1 MARLFKPMNPPLTEW
16 SGKVVWIVGASTG
29 IGHAVAE
36 QLAQRGARV
45 MVSARQS
52 EPLQQFAT
60 QHPGA
65 VAYPLDVTDLPAL
78 QNAVQHI
85 VQAQGRLDLVL
96 FAAGIY
102 KPLRAYRFDLARMKQ
117 HLDVNVVGAYNLV
130 DATLPT
136 LLQQGFGHL
145 SFVSSVAGW
154 RGLPNSLAYG
164 PTKAALT
171 HFAEVL
177 HYDLAGKGLGIS
189 AIHPGFVETP
199 LTAQNEFTMPAL
211 ITTDVAATEI
221 LAGWADGLFDIHFPK
236 RFTWWLK
243 LLRVLPHR
251 WAQALIKK
259 LTRL

>member
-1 MARLFKPMNPPLTEW
+1 MAHFFKPMNPPLTEW

-29 IGHAVAE
+29 IGRAVAE
-36 QLAQRGARV
+36 QLAQHGARV
-45 MVSARQS
+45 MISARQS

-78 QNAVQHI
+78 QNAVQAI

-102 KPLRAYRFDLARMKQ
+102 KPLRADRFDLARMKQ
-117 HLDVNVVGAYNLV
+117 HLDVNVVGAYNLADV
-130 DATLPT
+130 TLPI
-136 LLQQGFGHL
+136 LLRQGFGHL
-145 SFVSSVAGW
+145 SFISSVAGW

>member
-1 MARLFKPMNPPLTEW
+1 MNPPLANW
-16 SGKVVWIVGASTG
+16 SDKVVWIVGASTG
-29 IGHAVAE
+29 IGRAVAE
-36 QLAQRGARV
+36 QLAQQGARV
-45 MVSARQS
+45 IVSARQR

-60 QHPGA
+60 AYAGA
-65 VAYPLDVTDLPAL
+65 TAYPLDVTDLTAL
-78 QNAVQHI
+78 QSAAQQI
-85 VQAQGRLDLVL
+85 LETQGRLDLVL

-102 KPLRAYRFDLARMKQ
+102 KPVRAYRFDLAQMKQ
-117 HLDVNVVGAYNLV
+117 HLNVNVMGAYNLA

-136 LLQQGFGHL
+136 LLKQGFGHL
-145 SFVSSVAGW
+145 SFISSVAGW
-154 RGLPNSLAYG
+154 RGLPNALAYG

-177 HYDLAGKGLGIS
+177 HYDLASRGLGIS

-199 LTAQNEFTMPAL
+199 LTAQNKFTMPAL
-211 ITTDVAATEI
+211 ITTDMAATEI
-221 LAGWADGLFDIHFPK
+221 LAGWADGRFDIHFPK

-251 WAQALIKK
+251 TAQALIKK